1 MTVPAGGTEDVKPFP
16 GAAGGFF
23 ATTVVPFVS
32 FSLETVFFSLETVFF
47 SLETVFFS
55 LETVFFS
62 LFFVFSVSPFVR
74 CLSWV

>member
-1 MTVPAGGTEDVKPFP
+1 VTVPAGGTEDVKPFP

-55 LETVFFS
+55 L
-62 LFFVFSVSPFVR
+62 FFVFSVSPFVR
-74 CLSWV
+74 CLSWA